1 MSNAQKRAAVADLY
15 PGRGDVCERCR
26 WQRERAKRSGSRRR
40 GGLSESEGTAMR
52 KRQQGDGAKTM
63 PDCQIH
69 AIYVSRVLGR
79 PLTAGGH

>member
-15 PGRGDVCERCR
+15 PGRGWKERV
-26 WQRERAKRSGSRRR
+26 A
-40 GGLSESEGTAMR
+40 L
-52 KRQQGDGAKTM
+52 M

-79 PLTAGGH
+79 PLTAGGR